1 MPKMKNKEEFKMAT
15 KTQVITNVSGENQLA
30 PEDKTF
36 YEKTLLSRLL
46 PQLNL
51 YKDAMKKKLPK
62 NQGRTINFRKFNSL
76 VAPTSSLTEGKT
88 PDGNNLSITT
98 INATVVQEGDYVEL
112 SDLIQMTGIDP
123 VITETSMLLGEE
135 AGEVVDTRIQKAIS
149 AGTNV
154 YFAGEATTRAGLES
168 ASVKHLTDEDI
179 KKIVRKLKNANAK
192 RFPDG
197 FYHMQVDPDIA
208 HDLMSAGNSWTD
220 VSKYAKPEQMEK
232 GELGKMHGMKFFE
245 TTNLEIV
252 DSSSNSGKIPVHIAF
267 AYGKDAY
274 ACVDLEGG
282 AGKPEIIVK
291 PNGSAGS
298 ADPLNQRASVGW
310 KNCFTA
316 VITQPLALVRVETG
330 VNA

>member
-1 MPKMKNKEEFKMAT
+1 MAT

-36 YEKTLLSRLL
+36 YEKTLLTRLL
-46 PQLNL
+46 PQLNF

-76 VAPTSSLTEGKT
+76 TAPTASLTEGKT
-88 PDGNNLSITT
+88 PDGNNLNITT
-98 INATVVQEGDYVEL
+98 VTATVAQEGDFVQM

-123 VITETSMLLGEE
+123 VVTEITEMLGEE
-135 AGEVVDTRIQKAIS
+135 AGLVVDTRIQNAIS
-149 AGTNV
+149 TGTNV
-154 YFAGEATTRAGLES
+154 YFAGEATTRAGLET
-168 ASVKHLTDEDI
+168 ANTKYLTGADI
-179 KKIVRKLKNANAK
+179 QKIVRKLKNANAK
-192 RFPDG
+192 RFSDG
-197 FYHMQVDPDIA
+197 FYHMQIDPDIA
-208 HDLMSAGNSWTD
+208 YDLMSDSSWVD
-220 VSKYAKPEQMEK
+220 VSKYAKPEQMVK

-245 TTNLEIV
+245 TTNLETV
-252 DSSSNSGKIPVHIAF
+252 DSSSEGTKISVHIAY

-274 ACVDLEGG
+274 ACIDLEGG

-330 VNA
+330 VKA

>member
-1 MPKMKNKEEFKMAT
+1 MAT

-36 YEKTLLSRLL
+36 YEKTLLTRLL
-46 PQLNL
+46 PQLNF

-76 VAPTSSLTEGKT
+76 TVPTSSLTEGKT
-88 PDGNNLSITT
+88 PEGNNLNITT
-98 INATVVQEGDYVEL
+98 INATVAQEGDYVEL

-123 VITETSMLLGEE
+123 VITETSELLGEE
-135 AGEVVDTRIQKAIS
+135 AGVVVDTRIQKALS

-154 YFAGEATTRAGLES
+154 YFAGGVTTRKELES
-168 ASVKHLTDEDI
+168 ADTKYLTGADI
-179 KKIVRKLKNANAK
+179 QKLVRKLKNADAK
-192 RFPDG
+192 RFADG

-208 HDLMSAGNSWTD
+208 YDLMSDPAWVD
-220 VSKYAKPEQMEK
+220 VSKYAKPEQMVK

-245 TTNLEIV
+245 TTNLEVV
-252 DSSSNSGKIPVHIAF
+252 DSSEDSGKIPVHISY
-267 AYGKDAY
+267 AYGNKSY

-316 VITQPLALVRVETG
+316 VITEPLAMVRVESG
-330 VNA
+330 VKA